1 MFFKLNAFRAP
12 TYSRIVGMWDLDEN
26 LWPESEIQYDI
37 KFPS

>member
-26 LWPESEIQYDI
+26 LWRESEIQYDI